1 MIRLLLFLVS
11 AMACMAVHAFSF
23 EEALEIYNSK
33 FLNSPPSVCESGEY
47 LFIIQE
53 GFLSSSSD
61 GSLNRI
67 TLKGQLDALESYV
80 GKPTG
85 ELQSPFAPALTAKL
99 FQLLDF
105 HVPTCQSCK
114 VVELRYHGKFRHVSA
129 FEAAP
134 IRDAR
139 RKAHSEDPVS
149 LTVQEWCE
157 LINRKLVAMGL
168 EREQEALWNEIGA
181 TFAVIP
187 RLGGGI
193 WCLDRVDGI
202 AMTKLRAEWK
212 SDATAKECF
221 AALNVCPSFEPAQL
235 RLSELNEE
243 RDDVPR
249 ALSRVLKGSFSA
261 PHVAAVQRMAGL
273 AAKKHGCD
281 SWAEYSRLYSDVL
294 EKSKHFDGRSA
305 AFWRYALNS
314 FGHVWFPSAPRDASI
329 RAQDLFKE
337 AKSLYSQ
344 GRDLQRIIALLK
356 ESIEMDPKDYEKW
369 RYFGAALR
377 TAGCDFDA
385 VVAYNEAM
393 VLNPKDDVSQVDSC
407 VLYKRMGYGALAR
420 GNAWFC
426 MLKVADDALKGKVL
440 DILND

>member
-1 MIRLLLFLVS
+1 MLLLSLLMIS
-11 AMACMAVHAFSF
+11 MTVHAFSF

-33 FLNSPPSVCESGEY
+33 FQNSPPSVCESGEY

-85 ELQSPFAPALTAKL
+85 ELRSPFAPTLAAKL
-99 FQLLDF
+99 FPLSDF
-105 HVPTCQSCK
+105 QVPTCQSCK

-139 RKAHSEDPVS
+139 RKAHSGDPVS

-157 LINRKLVAMGL
+157 LIKRKLVAMGL
-168 EREQEALWNEIGA
+168 ERAQEALWNEIGA

-202 AMTKLRAEWK
+202 AISKLSAEWK
-212 SDATAKECF
+212 DDATVKECL
-221 AALNVCPSFEPAQL
+221 AALNVCPSFESAQL

-243 RDDVPR
+243 RGEVPR
-249 ALSRVLKGSFSA
+249 ALSRTLKGSFSN
-261 PHVAAVQRMAGL
+261 PHVAAVQRLAGL
-273 AAKKHGCD
+273 AAKKYGCG
-281 SWAEYSRLYSDVL
+281 SWIEYSSLYSDAL
-294 EKSKHFDGRSA
+294 EKSKHFNGRA
-305 AFWRYALNS
+305 ATFWQYVLNS
-314 FGHVWFPSAPRDASI
+314 FGHVWFPSAPRDASLK
-329 RAQDLFKE
+329 ALDLFKE

-356 ESIEMDPKDYEKW
+356 ESIELDPNDSEKW

-377 TAGCDFDA
+377 TAECNFDA

-393 VLNPKDDVSQVDSC
+393 VLNPKDDLSQVDTC
-407 VLYKRMGYGALAR
+407 ILYKKMGYDALAR

-426 MLKVADDALKGKVL
+426 MLKVSDDALKGKVL